1 MNLTHEDVHPKIY
14 FPPYKASRCFLI
26 WWWLSMYGESQC
38 CAAIGYANRS
48 DFVIGSN
55 LIWPTEMAY
64 VIHNELAVLGP

>member
-1 MNLTHEDVHPKIY
+1 
-14 FPPYKASRCFLI
+14 
-26 WWWLSMYGESQC
+26 MYGESQC